1 MNDKK
6 ILDNIILI
14 EPTLDSDGL
23 RYTLP
28 FLLTYIVNG
37 DVSGLHQI
45 RMSGG
50 IDADIS
56 NLENIIKKHGEK
68 NLRMINNRETISDL
82 INDLKLMRTKF
93 FNMQKLIDKL

>member
-1 MNDKK
+1 MNGKK
-6 ILDNIILI
+6 ILDSIILI
-14 EPTLDSDGL
+14 EPRLDSDEL
-23 RYTLP
+23 TYTLP
-28 FLLTYIVNG
+28 FLLTYIVNS

-50 IDADIS
+50 IDTDIS
-56 NLENIIKKHGEK
+56 KLENIIKKHGEK
-68 NLRMINNRETISDL
+68 NLRMVNNRETISDL